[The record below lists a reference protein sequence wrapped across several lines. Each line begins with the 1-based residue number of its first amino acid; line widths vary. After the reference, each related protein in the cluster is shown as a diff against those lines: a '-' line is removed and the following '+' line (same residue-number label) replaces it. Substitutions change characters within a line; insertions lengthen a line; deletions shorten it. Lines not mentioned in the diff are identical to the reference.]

1 MREQPVAKKNP
12 KNLER
17 RELVEKM
24 RQDQARKE
32 RTRSLAILGVC
43 VLIVAGL
50 IGTAGWKAWED
61 HQDQQALEGTDINKL
76 GVAQSAASC
85 DAIKTTDTDKSQS
98 HIDDQPIPYTDAP
111 PSFGPHRSSPAP
123 FGRPFYTDD
132 RPEVAT
138 LVHNLEHGYTIAWYD
153 ETAAKDTDE
162 MAALET
168 IADKYSR
175 GDQNRFIAA
184 PWTGADGS
192 AFPDGKHV
200 ALTRWSAD
208 AAAPADGAKQKGN
221 WLYCGSVSGAAISSF
236 VDKFPYEQSPEN
248 IPVG

>member
-1 MREQPVAKKNP
+1 VAKKNP

-17 RELVEKM
+17 RQLVEKM

-43 VLIVAGL
+43 ILIVAGL

-61 HQDQQALEGTDINKL
+61 HRAKEKLGKTDIDKI
-76 GVAQSAASC
+76 GATQSAAAC
-85 DAIKTTDTDKSQS
+85 DPIKTTETDKAQS
-98 HIDDQPIPYTDAP
+98 HIDDQPIPYADAP

-123 FGRPFYTDD
+123 FGRPFYTSDD

-153 ETAAKDTDE
+153 DTAAKDDTE
-162 MAALET
+162 IENLKT
-168 IADKYSR
+168 IAEKYADS
-175 GDQNRFIAA
+175 DQNRFIAA
-184 PWTGADGS
+184 PWTSADGS
-192 AFPDGKHV
+192 AFPDGKHI

-208 AAAPADGAKQKGN
+208 AEAPTDEAKQRGN
-221 WLYCGSVSGAAISSF
+221 WLYCGDVSGEAISSF
-236 VDKFPYEQSPEN
+236 VDKFPYDQSPEN